1 MTKMTISKLSQ
12 ATIPSPNFS
21 DTRVNVSKITVH
33 HMAGNLDIWTCGS
46 VFSPASRQAS
56 SNYGIDSEGRIACYV
71 PEEYRS
77 WCSASAWNDNRAIT
91 IEVANTSAGCYDGTW
106 AISNKAWN
114 ALVELCADICKRY
127 GFELVFT
134 GDPYGSLTRH
144 NFYASTNCPGPWIE
158 AHTKELCEKVNAK
171 VRGEDDVT
179 PQDKK
184 ELAQMVWEYTYQ
196 YGTENE
202 DSTLGKRGVDT
213 NQISNRYNV
222 LNAGTIAARAT
233 EKKVNALSEKVDALA
248 DKIDNLVIGDVTV
261 EIDYAKLAK
270 AVNDDVAKRM
280 EE

>member
-1 MTKMTISKLSQ
+1 MTISSLSQ
-12 ATIPSPNFS
+12 ATILSPNYS
-21 DTRVNVSKITVH
+21 NTRVNVSKITVH

-46 VFSPASRQAS
+46 VFQPVSRQAS

-134 GDPYGSLTRH
+134 GDSSGSLTRH

-171 VRGEDDVT
+171 VRGEDDDMPLT
-179 PQDKK
+179 DRDIQRI
-184 ELAQMVWEYTYQ
+184 WEYTYQ

-213 NQISNRYNV
+213 NMISNRYNV
-222 LNAGTIAARAT
+222 LNFGTIASRA
-233 EKKVNALSEKVDALA
+233 SEQKLKELDA
-248 DKIDNLVIGDVTV
+248 KIDDIAGKIEKIEVGNV
-261 EIDYAKLAK
+261 DYDMLAK
-270 AVNDDVAKRM
+270 AVANEIFTRM
-280 EE
+280 KE